1 MNREILIKEIIDE
14 LSILKYKI
22 ESLAELNLYDANVI
36 YEYHI
41 KEILNILYD
50 WELINSNQ
58 NNRNSPAID
67 LEDVENSIAVQV
79 TSTSKKV
86 KIQDTLSKFF
96 SNNLDSSFRTLFVF
110 ILGNKQKC
118 YSSFKIKDEFT
129 FDPEIHILDLSDIK
143 KRIAFLPT
151 AKVEKIRNI
160 LKDDKVKSKTAS
172 SSARNNYKKI
182 QATRNI
188 IVKNLVWKS
197 GTIEDA
203 TISYY
208 DPSHSIISDDLI
220 IRSIDDR
227 KYPNFDE
234 DHTKEVPSWYKV
246 FSYRIEEYYIEVA
259 YMGVSEIVVNNK
271 DEWNYLARRPEESIS
286 KDLKIIKTGI
296 IQRIPFEN
304 IVDIEMA
311 NDAPIIYVE
320 YKDGKPFTEELPYI
334 RGYYSNEK
342 ECRETIY
349 FELEKQNTKL

>member
-1 MNREILIKEIIDE
+1 MNREILIKEIVDE
-14 LSILKYKI
+14 LSVLRVKI
-22 ESLAELNLYDANVI
+22 ESLAELNLYDANII

-41 KEILNILYD
+41 KEILNIIYD
-50 WELINSNQ
+50 WKLINSNE

-67 LEDVENSIAVQV
+67 LEDAENSIAVQV

-86 KIQDTLSKFF
+86 KIQDTLTKFF
-96 SNNLDSSFRTLFVF
+96 SNNLDSSFKTLFVF
-110 ILGNKQKC
+110 ILGNKQKS

-151 AKVEKIRNI
+151 AKIEKIRNV

-182 QATRNI
+182 QATRKM
-188 IVKNLVWKS
+188 IVKNLVRKS
-197 GTIEDA
+197 DSREDA
-203 TISYY
+203 TINYY

-234 DHTKEVPSWYKV
+234 DQTKEVPSWYKV
-246 FSYRIEEYYIEVA
+246 FSYRIEEYYMEVA
-259 YMGVSEIVVNNK
+259 YMGVSEIVLNNK
-271 DEWNYLARRPEESIS
+271 DEWNYLARRSENSIS

-296 IQRIPFEN
+296 IQRIPYEY

-311 NDAPIIYVE
+311 NDDPIIYVE
-320 YKDGKPFTEELPYI
+320 YKDGKPFTEELPFI
-334 RGYYSNEK
+334 RGYYKNEK
-342 ECRETIY
+342 EYRQTVY